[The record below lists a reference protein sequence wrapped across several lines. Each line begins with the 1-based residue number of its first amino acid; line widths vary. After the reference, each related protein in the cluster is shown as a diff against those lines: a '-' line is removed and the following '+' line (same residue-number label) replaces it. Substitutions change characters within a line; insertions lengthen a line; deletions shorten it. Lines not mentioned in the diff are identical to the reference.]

1 MQTSITTAAPSTL
14 TTAAA
19 GDLDRAAQL
28 ANDAMAKATTKAYR
42 DDWRSFQTY
51 CDKVSLDATDPR
63 AVAAYVAGMVE
74 TGTPWSTVNR
84 RLSGIRAGYRLA
96 NLDDATAHAAVRQV
110 IKGARRTLTVATR
123 NERAPLLLD
132 DLRAMLDV
140 LGDCAIGHRDRALLL
155 VGFGLGSRRS
165 ELVALDVADLDWS
178 ARGVA
183 VTVRR
188 SKTDQTG
195 VGRVVALPYGR
206 QTATCPVRALR
217 KWLDVAGITSGP
229 VFRSVNRHGRIS
241 ADRLTDKAVALVV
254 KAVAT
259 RADLDPSRL
268 AGHSLRAGL
277 VTTCALAGVADDAIM
292 RQTGHT
298 STAMVRRYTRVA
310 DAYRNNAAGAVL

>member
-1 MQTSITTAAPSTL
+1 MTTSITTAAPSTL

-140 LGDCAIGHRDRALLL
+140 LGDCAAGHRDRALLL

-183 VTVRR
+183 VNIRR

-195 VGRVVALPYGR
+195 AGRVVALPYGR
-206 QTATCPVRALR
+206 QSATCPVRALR

-277 VTTCALAGVADDAIM
+277 VTTCALAGVTDDAIM

>member
-1 MQTSITTAAPSTL
+1 MTTSITTAAPSTL
-14 TTAAA
+14 TTARAIDLDGIAKLAA
-19 GDLDRAAQL
+19 GSKSE
-28 ANDAMAKATTKAYR
+28 NTKKAYR
-42 DDWRSFQTY
+42 EDWRAFSAF
-51 CDKVSLDATDPR
+51 CDSLARDVADPE
-63 AVAAYVAGMVE
+63 AVAQYILDMTRAN
-74 TGTPWSTVNR
+74 TPWATVKR
-84 RLSGIRAGYRLA
+84 RLSSIRVAYRLA
-96 NLDDATAHAAVRQV
+96 QLPDATKHPLVEAEIAGAVRQL
-110 IKGARRTLTVATR
+110 GEAPR
-123 NERAPLLLD
+123 NQRAPLLLD

-183 VTVRR
+183 VNIRR

-195 VGRVVALPYGR
+195 AGRVVALPYGR
-206 QTATCPVRALR
+206 PATCPVRALR

-229 VFRSVNRHGRIS
+229 VFRGVNRHGHVN
-241 ADRLTDKAVALVV
+241 ANRLTDKAVALVV

-292 RQTGHT
+292 RQTGHR
-298 STAMVRRYTRVA
+298 SVDMVRRYTRVA

>member
-1 MQTSITTAAPSTL
+1 MTTSITTAAPSTL
-14 TTAAA
+14 TTVRAI
-19 GDLDRAAQL
+19 DLDGIAQL
-28 ANDAMAKATTKAYR
+28 AAGSKSENTKKAYR
-42 DDWRSFQTY
+42 EDWRAFCAF
-51 CDKVSLDATDPR
+51 CDSLSRDVADPE
-63 AVAAYVAGMVE
+63 AVAQYILDMTRAN
-74 TGTPWSTVNR
+74 TPWATVKR
-84 RLSGIRAGYRLA
+84 RLSSLRVAYRLA
-96 NLDDATAHAAVRQV
+96 QLPDATKHPMVEAEIAGAVRQL
-110 IKGARRTLTVATR
+110 GEAPRHQ
-123 NERAPLLLD
+123 RAPLLLD

-155 VGFGLGSRRS
+155 AGFGLGSRRS
-165 ELVALDVADLDWS
+165 ELVALNVEDLDWS

-183 VTVRR
+183 VNIRR

-195 VGRVVALPYGR
+195 AGRVVALPYGR
-206 QTATCPVRALR
+206 PATCPVRALR

-229 VFRSVNRHGRIS
+229 VFRGVNRHGRIS

-292 RQTGHT
+292 RQTGHR
-298 STAMVRRYTRVA
+298 SVDMVRRYTRVA

>member
-1 MQTSITTAAPSTL
+1 MTTSITTATASTL

-183 VTVRR
+183 VNIRR

-195 VGRVVALPYGR
+195 AGRVVALPYGR
-206 QTATCPVRALR
+206 PATCPVRALR

-229 VFRSVNRHGRIS
+229 VFRGVNRHGRIS

-292 RQTGHT
+292 RQTGHR
-298 STAMVRRYTRVA
+298 SVDMVRRYTRVA

>member
-1 MQTSITTAAPSTL
+1 MTTSITTAAPSTL
-14 TTAAA
+14 ATARAI
-19 GDLDRAAQL
+19 DLDGIAQL
-28 ANDAMAKATTKAYR
+28 AAGSKSENTKKAYR
-42 DDWRSFQTY
+42 EDWRAFCAF
-51 CDKVSLDATDPR
+51 CDSLSRDVADPE
-63 AVAAYVAGMVE
+63 AVAQYILDMTRAN
-74 TGTPWSTVNR
+74 TPWATVKR
-84 RLSGIRAGYRLA
+84 RLSSLRVAYRLA
-96 NLDDATAHAAVRQV
+96 QLPDATKHPMVEAEIAGAVRQL
-110 IKGARRTLTVATR
+110 GEAPRHQRS
-123 NERAPLLLD
+123 PLLLD

-140 LGDCAIGHRDRALLL
+140 LGDCAAGHRDRALLL

-165 ELVALDVADLDWS
+165 ELVALNVEDLDWS

-183 VTVRR
+183 VTIRR

-195 VGRVVALPYGR
+195 AGRVVALPYGR
-206 QTATCPVRALR
+206 PATCPVRALQ

-292 RQTGHT
+292 RQTGHR
-298 STAMVRRYTRVA
+298 SVDMVRRYTRVA

>member
-1 MQTSITTAAPSTL
+1 
-14 TTAAA
+14 
-19 GDLDRAAQL
+19 
-28 ANDAMAKATTKAYR
+28 
-42 DDWRSFQTY
+42 
-51 CDKVSLDATDPR
+51 
-63 AVAAYVAGMVE
+63 
-74 TGTPWSTVNR
+74 
-84 RLSGIRAGYRLA
+84 LA

-140 LGDCAIGHRDRALLL
+140 LGDCAAGHRDRALLL

-183 VTVRR
+183 VNIRR

-195 VGRVVALPYGR
+195 AGRVVALPYGR
-206 QTATCPVRALR
+206 QTSTCPVRALR

-277 VTTCALAGVADDAIM
+277 VTTCALAGVTDDAIM